1 MKARILAV
9 LAALVLSANCSA
21 AFPERAVTLIAPF
34 PAGGAADVIAR
45 LLARQLEVQL
55 GKPVIVENKAGAGS
69 VIGAAYVANAKPD
82 GYTIL
87 LGANSTFVLNPA
99 LMPKV
104 PYDAAVDFDAIG
116 KMGTLGLALLV
127 NPQVP
132 AKNVAELIALIRA
145 NPDKY
150 SYASYG
156 TGTTSNFAGAM
167 FNSVTGLNVMHIPYK
182 GSTPAM
188 NDTIGGQVPMAYDTI
203 LATTPQHNAG
213 RVRALAV
220 TSINRSALLP
230 NIPTLAES
238 GLKDFN
244 IVAWQAVVGP
254 KGLPADVKAVLQK
267 ALKAV
272 MEDPAFVE
280 KMAATGF
287 DVSWSPANDWAEMIR
302 SEIAES
308 KAIAAKAKIT
318 IE

>member
-1 MKARILAV
+1 MNTRILTG
-9 LAALVLSANCSA
+9 LAALLLCANCLA

-45 LLARQLEVQL
+45 LLARQLELQL
-55 GKPVIVENKAGAGS
+55 GKSVIVENKSGAGS

-156 TGTTSNFAGAM
+156 NGTTSNFAGAM

-287 DVSWSPANDWAEMIR
+287 DVSWSPANDWAQMIR
-302 SEIAES
+302 SEIAEA
-308 KAIAAKAKIT
+308 KAIAEKAKIT

>member
-1 MKARILAV
+1 M
-9 LAALVLSANCSA
+9 
-21 AFPERAVTLIAPF
+21 
-34 PAGGAADVIAR
+34 
-45 LLARQLEVQL
+45 
-55 GKPVIVENKAGAGS
+55 
-69 VIGAAYVANAKPD
+69 IGAAYVANAKPD

-156 TGTTSNFAGAM
+156 NGTTSNFAGAM

>member
-1 MKARILAV
+1 MKTRILTG
-9 LAALVLSANCSA
+9 LAALLLSANCLA

-45 LLARQLEVQL
+45 LLARQLETQL
-55 GKPVIVENKAGAGS
+55 GKSVIVENKSGAGS

-156 TGTTSNFAGAM
+156 NGTTSNFAGAM

-220 TSINRSALLP
+220 TSIHRSALLP
-230 NIPTLAES
+230 DIPTLAES

-287 DVSWSPANDWAEMIR
+287 DVSWSPANDWAQMIR
-302 SEIAES
+302 SEIAEA
-308 KAIAAKAKIT
+308 KAIAEKAKIT

>member
-1 MKARILAV
+1 
-9 LAALVLSANCSA
+9 
-21 AFPERAVTLIAPF
+21 
-34 PAGGAADVIAR
+34 
-45 LLARQLEVQL
+45 
-55 GKPVIVENKAGAGS
+55 
-69 VIGAAYVANAKPD
+69 
-82 GYTIL
+82 
-87 LGANSTFVLNPA
+87 
-99 LMPKV
+99 
-104 PYDAAVDFDAIG
+104 
-116 KMGTLGLALLV
+116 
-127 NPQVP
+127 
-132 AKNVAELIALIRA
+132 
-145 NPDKY
+145 
-150 SYASYG
+150 
-156 TGTTSNFAGAM
+156 
-167 FNSVTGLNVMHIPYK
+167 MHIPYK

-188 NDTIGGQVPMAYDTI
+188 NDTIGGQVPIAYDTI

-287 DVSWSPANDWAEMIR
+287 DVNWSPANDWAQMIR

-308 KAIAAKAKIT
+308 KDIAAKAKIT